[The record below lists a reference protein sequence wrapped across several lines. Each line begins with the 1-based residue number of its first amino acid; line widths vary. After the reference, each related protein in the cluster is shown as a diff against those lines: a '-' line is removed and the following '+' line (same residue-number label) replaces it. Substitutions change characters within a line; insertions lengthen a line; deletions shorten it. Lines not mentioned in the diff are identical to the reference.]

1 MDPSLFGQGL
11 VLGFT
16 IAAAVGPISLLVMR
30 RTLAHGQV
38 YGLAS
43 GMGVATADA
52 AYGAVAAFGLTAITS
67 VLVGARV
74 ALALIGGAFMLY
86 LGWKT
91 FTSRPKEVAEATDR
105 PGLVGAFA
113 SIFGLTITNPSTIL
127 SFAAIFAGLGV
138 VGSGGAGA
146 ALLTLGVFCGSGL
159 WWVVLTTL
167 FTVLRTKVTV
177 RGLIWANRISGI
189 VLLGFGVAA
198 IVTGIVAATS

>member
-91 FTSRPKEVAEATDR
+91 FTGRPNEVAEATDR

-138 VGSGGAGA
+138 VGSGGGDA
-146 ALLTLGVFCGSGL
+146 ALLTLGVFCGSAL
-159 WWVVLTTL
+159 WWLVLTTA
-167 FTVLRTKVTV
+167 FTLLRTRVTV
-177 RGLIWANRISGI
+177 RGLIWANRISGV

-198 IVTGIVAATS
+198 IVTGIIAATG